1 MHISTI
7 TTRRRGISTIMGTLI
22 FVGIL
27 FTSVIPM
34 YLVMKQADNIYTQ
47 NTVKMANADLA
58 RSMEK
63 LDVTLSPIGMNGP
76 LEVYATNIGVQGIRI
91 VRIWIND
98 VIVKDDAVSLS
109 PNTQTILGTF
119 DVDLPDPPNGI
130 TYKVRVTTDKGN
142 VFTGNAPVSYHDDHW
157 DVTNLVINVLISY
170 PGPTFRLDLYKKID
184 GTYTLI
190 KEGTAHRQGSDQGS
204 VLYIFDVT
212 FEEPP
217 VPPDNGYR
225 VTVTKGSQVIQDQ
238 TVTIDLPEMPYA
250 WIYS

>member
-1 MHISTI
+1 
-7 TTRRRGISTIMGTLI
+7 MGTLI

-63 LDVTLSPIGMNGP
+63 LDVTLSPTEAG
-76 LEVYATNIGVQGIRI
+76 LLKVDATNIGVQEIRI

-98 VIVKDDAVSLS
+98 MIVQNLPVSLS
-109 PNTQTILGTF
+109 PNIQAHLGTF
-119 DVDLPDPPNGI
+119 DVDPKNGI

-142 VFTGNAPVSYHDDHW
+142 VFTGNAPVSYRDGHW

-170 PGPTFRLDLYKKID
+170 PGTTFRLDLYKKID
-184 GTYTLI
+184 GTYILI
-190 KEGTAHRQGSDQGS
+190 KEGTAHRQGNDQGS

-212 FEEPP
+212 FASLPP
-217 VPPDNGYR
+217 PPYYYR

-238 TVTIDLPEMPYA
+238 TVTINPPGMPYA
-250 WIYS
+250 WVYS